1 MRSLTLV
8 LALMLSGATCM
19 VPPVT
24 SALGRANVMSTRGH
38 VYAMAKKPM
47 VDEMPFANSLASLL
61 SAAVVVASSITPLAL
76 PAPAEAS
83 KVVVDQRLQSTRQQ
97 KSSVSAAK
105 AAAEKAKKKQRQE
118 SLKRAAR
125 QQTAP
130 TQRRVSAPRQSKAAA
145 PKVSK
150 SRVAPVA
157 RKPKAAPVASKRKA
171 APVASKPKATPV
183 ASKPKTT
190 PVASKPKVAPVASKP
205 KAAPV
210 ARKSKA
216 VPAARKPKAAPV
228 VSEPQAAAVKRRAQD
243 DVDASYSGG
252 ALLGVGSLIAAGAY
266 LRDQDEEEAASNA
279 GSSTGTNATR
289 LARLRGIRPFK
300 ALRKRLSKSNTETSA
315 VPETETVTETPEQTP
330 IVVATKP
337 DMLTPTTTP
346 PRTPPDPIASASAT
360 DTDEDAQ
367 SRWKNALE
375 RSSEAFGEAVSG
387 AGGIVIAGAGGTAAY
402 YYGPTAL
409 AAVRNSPVVLAA
421 LLATAGASL
430 KPLVAIVA
438 AKITVLVTMTS
449 TLAGDGFASAKLI
462 STYVCDQLFHVITPP
477 LSALARNNNMY
488 DTFRSL
494 AISSSAKVCAL
505 AATILVVVNSISSI
519 LLAPIS
525 PLFNTVLDR
534 VVPLAT
540 TALSPLNPIIDAAP
554 DSLRSLTTSLSASIT
569 SLAASVLATMSSM
582 TAEGISTSRQLV
594 AAAIAFATTYL
605 DLLLFVAKDA
615 LISAGD
621 GCQAA
626 SSFAAAKAKA
636 VVMYSNVRVS
646 SSVTTVVETIKKAK
660 FW

>member
-24 SALGRANVMSTRGH
+24 SALGRAHVMSTRGH

-157 RKPKAAPVASKRKA
+157 RKPKAAPVASKRKVA
-171 APVASKPKATPV
+171 SVASKPKATPV

-190 PVASKPKVAPVASKP
+190 PVASKPKVAPVAS
-205 KAAPV
+205 
-210 ARKSKA
+210 
-216 VPAARKPKAAPV
+216 KPKAAPV

-300 ALRKRLSKSNTETSA
+300 ALRKGLSKPNTETSA

-402 YYGPTAL
+402 YYGPAAL

-615 LISAGD
+615 LTSAGD